1 MDGVVQEDFEYICVA
16 HNGKCAERLM
26 QIYSAASAQTNNNYS
41 RTFDS
46 KKRP

>member
-26 QIYSAASAQTNNNYS
+26 REAG
-41 RTFDS
+41 TFFLCMNLQPL
-46 KKRP
+46 KK